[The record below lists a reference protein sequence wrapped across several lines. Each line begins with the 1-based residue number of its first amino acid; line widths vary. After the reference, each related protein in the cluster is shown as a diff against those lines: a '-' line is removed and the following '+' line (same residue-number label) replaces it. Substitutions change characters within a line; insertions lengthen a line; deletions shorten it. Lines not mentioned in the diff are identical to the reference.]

1 MPEDTGPTPNRGC
14 IQGHPTGLGHLPE
27 EVVAHRLE
35 NGKKL
40 ARLQPALSM
49 LADTIVPVD
58 RRPLA
63 RVERDRPATA
73 GRRCRASRG
82 AAQRKGA
89 EMRDSGKGPRGG
101 PIIWLMAVIAVC
113 LAPAVHPIA
122 ADVILTALAVWAMRN
137 SR

>member
-82 AAQRKGA
+82 AARTKGA
-89 EMRDSGKGPRGG
+89 AHAHG
-101 PIIWLMAVIAVC
+101 
-113 LAPAVHPIA
+113 
-122 ADVILTALAVWAMRN
+122 
-137 SR
+137 